1 MQYFFIIGGNQ
12 KGTGPVRID
21 GYGKGGD
28 ILPLNTSMQQF
39 GKLQTSGPGK
49 LSIMFD
55 LQLAKI
61 ILVPPK
67 HEIILVPP
75 KHEIILVLSNQ
86 SNFFA
91 IAFSKMKEQQLSL
104 L

>member
-61 ILVPPK
+61 ILVPLNRK
-67 HEIILVPP
+67 
-75 KHEIILVLSNQ
+75 KNFVLSNQ
-86 SNFFA
+86 INFFTIA
-91 IAFSKMKEQQLSL
+91 ISSIKIMIVGRAIEKRSL
-104 L
+104 ESM